1 MHFLCFFLTG
11 YILRLTFADQG
22 CGVTLFQQNNE
33 HVDTCYS
40 NGQLL
45 SSKEHLT
52 NELPHQTICA
62 VKRCNI
68 LRILEC
74 VNGVWKDGLQTYTHE
89 ECFVPEYKDK
99 KVYRKKRFF
108 WQKKKKEQ
116 IYTSHTQLRASRNC
130 CWFVGYDDNDE
141 SRWCRYIHLLLDSSA
156 YVRELKENLSIKLS
170 MERRGTCLR
179 ISPCLNGGRCSNI
192 PESYTCD
199 CPEIWK
205 GSRCE
210 NAVECG
216 RPQGVTDG
224 TVWYTGTT
232 LNGVATYVCNEDFN
246 MTSGDRVRTCM
257 ASGVWIVASCKSSP
271 CHNEGSCVNKVEDFE
286 CHCSSGWDGKTC
298 EEDVQ
303 PPILENCSA
312 NLIVNATEKTKLVVW
327 AEPVFS
333 DPMNSELRLSS
344 NYESPQSV
352 FPWGDFTITYAA
364 TKIKNGLCTECTFN
378 ISVRPTPCEP
388 LKQPENGAL
397 LCNGWDNAYGTFCLV
412 GCRSNFTIHPPNRYG
427 NWLICGAS
435 GNWSSQAPDCSL
447 NMEKE
452 GDILAFHPSYTDFSF
467 DECHNTTKLR
477 QIFISEMTSHPDLSE
492 FCQLYQACNDV
503 NQVNVLC

>member
-1 MHFLCFFLTG
+1 MVFGKMGCKHTHTRNVLSLNTRIRRFTGKNVFFGRRRRRSRYTPPTPNCG
-11 YILRLTFADQG
+11 PPGTVVGSSVTTTTTNQG
-22 CGVTLFQQNNE
+22 GVATY
-33 HVDTCYS
+33 TCYS
-40 NGQLL
+40 
-45 SSKEHLT
+45 T
-52 NELPHQTICA
+52 HQHMSGNLKRTCQSNSQWSGVEPVCA
-62 VKRCNI
+62 YMKSC
-68 LRILEC
+68 
-74 VNGVWKDGLQTYTHE
+74 
-89 ECFVPEYKDK
+89 
-99 KVYRKKRFF
+99 
-108 WQKKKKEQ
+108 
-116 IYTSHTQLRASRNC
+116 
-130 CWFVGYDDNDE
+130 
-141 SRWCRYIHLLLDSSA
+141 DS
-156 YVRELKENLSIKLS
+156 
-170 MERRGTCLR
+170 
-179 ISPCLNGGRCSNI
+179 SPCLNGGRCSNI

-210 NAVECG
+210 NVAHVCARNPCVNYEECEDGADMYTCICLPGWSGQDCDIPVECG

-257 ASGVWIVASCKSSP
+257 ASGVWSGTKPTCQFVASCKSSP